1 MGAFT
6 EIGEEGGHLGG
17 DLHARRTTA
26 DDGHCQ
32 DALWRPGTWARGPAP
47 GIAKCGA
54 QAQSIVQAPEGVEV
68 ILQPRPRLGCDT
80 ARVEYQILVTDG
92 AFGGFEGLLGE
103 VDTRDFREQELA
115 GPGAEWGDG

>member
-32 DALWRPGTWARGPAP
+32 DAPWLPGTWARGPAP
-47 GIAKCGA
+47 GIAKCGT
-54 QAQSIVQAPEGVEV
+54 QAQRIVQAPEGVEV
-68 ILQPRPRLGCDT
+68 ILQPRARLGCDT
-80 ARVEYQILVTDG
+80 AGVEDQILVADW
-92 AFGGFEGLLGE
+92 AFRGLEGLPGE
-103 VDTRDFREQELA
+103 VYTRDFRVQELA
-115 GPGAEWGDG
+115 GPG